1 MAANVQFDLVSPERK
16 LTSVLVEQVQ
26 IPGADGDLT
35 AMAGHEPTILS
46 LRPGLL
52 TATGAGV
59 EEQYVVTGGFAELS
73 ADTISVLAELALPR
87 GEMSQEVVTDL
98 LKQATKAHE
107 EARPDEH
114 HMTQK
119 FLADLVHIAEDLGFH
134 TNL

>member
-52 TATGAGV
+52 TATGPGV
-59 EEQYVVTGGFAELS
+59 EEQYVVTG
-73 ADTISVLAELALPR
+73 ALPSCPPTRSLFWPNWPCR
-87 GEMSQEVVTDL
+87 GAKCPKRSL
-98 LKQATKAHE
+98 PIFSSRPPKPTKK
-107 EARPDEH
+107 RIP
-114 HMTQK
+114 
-119 FLADLVHIAEDLGFH
+119 
-134 TNL
+134 TNTT

>member
-52 TATGAGV
+52 IATGPGV
-59 EEQYVVTGGFAELS
+59 EEQYVVTGGFAELT
-73 ADTISVLAELALPR
+73 ADNISVLAELALPR

-98 LKQATKAHE
+98 IKQATIARE
-107 EARPDEH
+107 EAHPDENH
-114 HMTQK
+114 ATEK
-119 FLADLVHIAEDLGFH
+119 FLADLIHIAEDLGFH